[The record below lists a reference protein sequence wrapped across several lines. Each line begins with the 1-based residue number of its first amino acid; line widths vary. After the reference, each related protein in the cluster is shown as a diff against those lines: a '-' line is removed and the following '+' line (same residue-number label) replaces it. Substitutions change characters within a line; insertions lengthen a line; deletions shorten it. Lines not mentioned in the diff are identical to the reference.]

1 MRGGVAPGSTY
12 VQPLKLEQRCCCGQR
27 KGLPELGSQ
36 KPGFREVQT
45 EVCVCQQFLENLA
58 F

>member
-1 MRGGVAPGSTY
+1 MGVVAPGSTY
-12 VQPLKLEQRCCCGQR
+12 VQPLKLEQRCCCEQR

-45 EVCVCQQFLENLA
+45 EACVCQQFLENLA